1 MPIIIIRSK
10 TKEVLTKTC
19 MFEYRYVEGTRT
31 RNGRLYVYVRLISR
45 MKAKKVI
52 ESRGLVR
59 AFSDGSGTI
68 YDTEDQAF
76 KALFPEGLKTIDDIY
91 QVEKVDRV

>member
-1 MPIIIIRSK
+1 
-10 TKEVLTKTC
+10 
-19 MFEYRYVEGTRT
+19 
-31 RNGRLYVYVRLISR
+31 

-68 YDTEDQAF
+68 YDTEDRAF

-91 QVEKVDRV
+91 QIEKVDRV

>member
-1 MPIIIIRSK
+1 
-10 TKEVLTKTC
+10 

-52 ESRGLVR
+52 ENRGLVR

-76 KALFPEGLKTIDDIY
+76 KALFPEGVKTIDDIY
-91 QVEKVDRV
+91 QIEKVDRV

>member
-1 MPIIIIRSK
+1 
-10 TKEVLTKTC
+10 
-19 MFEYRYVEGTRT
+19 
-31 RNGRLYVYVRLISR
+31 

-91 QVEKVDRV
+91 QIEKVDRV